1 MRILHISDIHCSYM
15 NLEKVLNVIDELGV
29 DVIVVSGD
37 LECDHEI
44 VGKLVSIDKPVVAV
58 PGNMDDHYIARLLRE
73 HEIGVDAQCR
83 EVNGYY
89 FTGVSGLE
97 VYTSLIKAKECLKNH
112 GRKTI
117 LVSHHPPRA
126 SKIDVTWGDTHAGLA
141 DLRQLI
147 LEYKPVACLCGHI
160 HEGRGY
166 EYIGETLCVNPGPLA
181 MGYYAIVG
189 LDKGEVELREIEIK

>member
-1 MRILHISDIHCSYM
+1 MRVLHISDIHCSFM
-15 NLEKVLNVIDELGV
+15 NLEKLLGMIGDLGV

-44 VGKLVSIDKPVVAV
+44 VDKLVAAGKPVVAV

-73 HEIGVDAQCR
+73 HGIGVDAQCK
-83 EVNGYY
+83 EVKGYY

-97 VYTSLIKAKECLKNH
+97 VYTSLIKAKECLEKH
-112 GRKTI
+112 GRNTI
-117 LVSHHPPRA
+117 LVTHHPPRA
-126 SKIDVTWGDTHAGLA
+126 SKIDVTWGETHAGLE
-141 DLRQLI
+141 DLRQII
-147 LEYKPVACLCGHI
+147 LEYKPKACFCGHI

-181 MGYYAIVG
+181 MGYYAIVD
-189 LDKGEVELREIEIK
+189 LDRGEVELREL